1 MTPHLDDVELVDAV
15 DGLLAPSRA
24 AHLQTCGTCSERLH
38 SLRNAIS
45 GLQETDPAAVPEPSP
60 LFWEHFSRR
69 VHDAVRE
76 SGTPGHAN
84 HWWRPARIAALG
96 AAAAIV
102 IAGAT
107 TVMLKQA
114 PASDGRRVVTVSAG
128 EEAPS
133 ASAQTP
139 AGALDVESDPD
150 WALVRAVADDLPWED
165 ATEAGIHARPGS
177 ADRVAVEMSPAERQ
191 ELTRLL
197 EDELKRTGV

>member
-1 MTPHLDDVELVDAV
+1 MTPHLNDVELVDAF
-15 DGLLAPSRA
+15 DGLLAPLRA
-24 AHLQTCGTCSERLH
+24 AHLQTCASCSERLH
-38 SLRNAIS
+38 SLRNTIS
-45 GLQETDPAAVPEPSP
+45 GLQGSDQVAVPEPSP

-84 HWWRPARIAALG
+84 RWWQPARIAALS

-102 IAGAT
+102 IAAVT
-107 TVMLKQA
+107 TVMLK
-114 PASDGRRVVTVSAG
+114 PASDGRRAATVSAG

-133 ASAQTP
+133 ASEQTP

-150 WALVRAVADDLPWED
+150 WALVRAVADDLQWED
-165 ATEAGIHARPGS
+165 APEAGIHARPGS

-191 ELTRLL
+191 ELARLL